1 MPVLQKNLPLLHTP
15 TFQQM
20 SPLPPAAATVANA
33 FVASAP
39 TGRAPFALYVVS
51 ATVQYLYTD
60 NGWIQIPS
68 GALATFGAGACAIY
82 HPWSNTYTANGG
94 STTTATVAAGTHN
107 ITGLAVGETI
117 EFVASGTN
125 NGLRRT
131 ITGVINNAGTGTI
144 TIQWSGAV
152 ATAVLNTHTFRI
164 STGRFFVFGGGVT
177 TAGSFKSFDIG
188 TMSWSGNLTVTGVPT
203 FTADG
208 RMALMHQIPKSV
220 QTGLATA
227 VTNSSNATISD
238 STKNWKAN
246 QWAGYWVRITA
257 GTGSPNGS
265 TGAINPLLQIT
276 SNTATTLTLSG
287 VFATAPDTT
296 STYSIEEVLASGVAT
311 SGSTTTL
318 VNSAKSGG
326 SAWTTNQ
333 WTNSR
338 VRITGGT
345 GLGQTSII
353 ASNTGDTLTIGTVG
367 TAIASGSVYEIE
379 GDENFIYLAGNAAI
393 TMYRYS
399 ISAGT
404 WATVAPTTARSAAT
418 GASPSLN
425 AIYSTGDPNWNSEP
439 AILNGRYL
447 YSFRGGGSGV
457 VDRFDIAGGT
467 SGAGA
472 WAVVT
477 VVNQETFTTG
487 ASFDTH
493 GGKIYIRKESAAGA
507 AQRFFFYD
515 IAKNALLPFTT
526 LNYPDGAALAGNKI
540 WSKTFNDNQTDADSD
555 AVIWLYTLQ
564 SSGTALHRIML
575 F

>member
-1 MPVLQKNLPLLHTP
+1 MRVLQKNLPLLHTP

-20 SPLPPAAATVANA
+20 TPAPTATVANA
-33 FVASAP
+33 FVANDP
-39 TGRAPFALYVVS
+39 TGRSPFVLYVVS

-60 NGWIQIPS
+60 NGWVQIPS
-68 GALATFGAGACAIY
+68 GALATFGAGACAVY

-107 ITGLAVGETI
+107 ITGLALGDTI

-125 NGLRRT
+125 NGLQRT

-144 TIQWSGAV
+144 TIQWSGALS
-152 ATAVLNTHTFRI
+152 TAVLNTHTFRI
-164 STGRFFVFGGGVT
+164 STGRFFVYGGGVT
-177 TAGSFKSFDIG
+177 AAGSFKSFDVG

-203 FTADG
+203 FTGDG
-208 RMALMHQIPKSV
+208 RMALMYQLPKSV

-227 VTNSSNATISD
+227 VTNATNATISD
-238 STKNWKAN
+238 NTKSWKVN
-246 QWAGYWVRITA
+246 QWIGYWVRITA
-257 GTGSPNGS
+257 GAGSPNGS

-276 SNTATTLTLSG
+276 SNTANQLVLSG

-296 STYSIEEVLASGVAT
+296 SIYSIEAVLASGVAT

-318 VNSAKSGG
+318 VNSTKSGG
-326 SAWTTNQ
+326 SAWTANQ

-338 VRITGGT
+338 VRIVGGT

-367 TAIASGSVYEIE
+367 TAIASGSIYEIE
-379 GDENFIYLAGNAAI
+379 GDENFIYLAGNAAVA
-393 TMYRYS
+393 MYKYS

-404 WATVAPTTARSAAT
+404 WATVAPTTARTTAP

-425 AIYSTGDPNWNSEP
+425 AAYHTGCPNWSSEP

-447 YSFRGGGSGV
+447 YSFRGAASGV

-467 SGAGA
+467 AGAGA

-477 VVNQETFTTG
+477 VVNAETFTTG
-487 ASFDTH
+487 ASF
-493 GGKIYIRKESAAGA
+493 GIWKGKIYIRKESASGA
-507 AQRFFFYD
+507 AQRFFYYD
-515 IAKNALLPFTT
+515 VVKNALLPFTT
-526 LNYPDGAALAGNKI
+526 LNYPDGAALAGIKI
-540 WSKTFNDNQTDADSD
+540 WVKTFDYNQTDADAD
-555 AVIWLYTLQ
+555 AVNWLYTLQ
-564 SSGTALHRIML
+564 STGTALHRIML

>member
-1 MPVLQKNLPLLHTP
+1 MRVLQKNLPLLHTP

-20 SPLPPAAATVANA
+20 TFAPTATVANA
-33 FVASAP
+33 FVANDP
-39 TGRAPFALYVVS
+39 TGRSPYVLYVVS

-60 NGWIQIPS
+60 NGWVQIPS
-68 GALATFGAGACAIY
+68 GGLATFGAGACAVY

-107 ITGLAVGETI
+107 ITGLALGDTI

-125 NGLRRT
+125 NGLQRT
-131 ITGVINNAGTGTI
+131 ITGVINNAGTGNI
-144 TIQWSGAV
+144 TIQWSGALS
-152 ATAVLNTHTFRI
+152 TAVLNTHTFRI
-164 STGRFFVFGGGVT
+164 STGRFFVYGGGAT
-177 TAGSFKSFDIG
+177 TAGSFKSFDVG

-203 FTADG
+203 FANDG
-208 RMALMHQIPKSV
+208 RMALMYQRPKSF
-220 QTGLATA
+220 QSGLATA
-227 VTNSSNATISD
+227 VTNTTNATISD
-238 STKNWKAN
+238 NTKSWKVN
-246 QWAGYWVRITA
+246 QWIGYWVRITA
-257 GTGSPNGS
+257 GAGSPNGS

-287 VFATAPDTT
+287 VFATTPPDTT
-296 STYSIEEVLASGVAT
+296 SSYSIEDILASGVAT

-318 VNSAKSGG
+318 VNSTKSGG
-326 SAWTTNQ
+326 SAWTANQ

-367 TAIASGSVYEIE
+367 TAIASGSIYEIE
-379 GDENFIYLAGNAAI
+379 GDENFIYLAGNAAVA
-393 TMYRYS
+393 MYKYS

-404 WATVAPTTARSAAT
+404 WATVAPTTARTTAP

-425 AIYSTGDPNWNSEP
+425 AAYHTGCPNWSSEP

-447 YSFRGGGSGV
+447 YSFRGAASGV

-467 SGAGA
+467 AGAGA

-477 VVNQETFTTG
+477 TVNAETFTTG
-487 ASFDTH
+487 ASF
-493 GGKIYIRKESAAGA
+493 GIWKGKIYIRKESASGV
-507 AQRFFFYD
+507 AQRFFYYD
-515 IAKNALLPFTT
+515 VVKNALLPFTT
-526 LNYPDGAALAGNKI
+526 LNYPDGAALAGTKI
-540 WSKTFNDNQTDADSD
+540 WVKTFDQNQTDADAD
-555 AVIWLYTLQ
+555 AVNWLYTLQ
-564 SSGTALHRIML
+564 STGNALHRIML

>member
-1 MPVLQKNLPLLHTP
+1 MTP
-15 TFQQM
+15 APT
-20 SPLPPAAATVANA
+20 ATVANA
-33 FVASAP
+33 FVANDP
-39 TGRAPFALYVVS
+39 TGRSPFVLYVVS

-60 NGWIQIPS
+60 NGWVQIPS
-68 GALATFGAGACAIY
+68 GALATFGAGACAVY

-107 ITGLAVGETI
+107 ITGLALGDTI

-125 NGLRRT
+125 NGLQRT

-144 TIQWSGAV
+144 TIQWSGALS
-152 ATAVLNTHTFRI
+152 TAVLNTHTFRI
-164 STGRFFVFGGGVT
+164 STGRFFVYGGGAT
-177 TAGSFKSFDIG
+177 TAGSFKSFDVG

-203 FTADG
+203 FTGDG
-208 RMALMHQIPKSV
+208 RMALMYQLPKSV

-227 VTNSSNATISD
+227 VTNATNATISD
-238 STKNWKAN
+238 NTKSWKVN
-246 QWAGYWVRITA
+246 QWIGYWVRITA
-257 GTGSPNGS
+257 GAGSPNGS

-276 SNTATTLTLSG
+276 SNTANQLVLSG

-296 STYSIEEVLASGVAT
+296 SIYSIEAVLASGVAT

-318 VNSAKSGG
+318 VNSTKSGG
-326 SAWTTNQ
+326 SAWTANQ

-338 VRITGGT
+338 VRIVGGT

-367 TAIASGSVYEIE
+367 TAIASGSIYEIE
-379 GDENFIYLAGNAAI
+379 GDENFIYLAGNAAVA
-393 TMYRYS
+393 MYKYS

-404 WATVAPTTARSAAT
+404 WATVAPTTARTTAP

-425 AIYSTGDPNWNSEP
+425 AAYHTGCPNWSSEP

-447 YSFRGGGSGV
+447 YSFRGAASGV

-467 SGAGA
+467 AGAGA

-477 VVNQETFTTG
+477 VVNAETFTTG
-487 ASFDTH
+487 ASF
-493 GGKIYIRKESAAGA
+493 GIWKGKIYIRKESASGA
-507 AQRFFFYD
+507 AQRFFYYD
-515 IAKNALLPFTT
+515 VVKNALLPFTT
-526 LNYPDGAALAGNKI
+526 LNYPDGAALAGIKI
-540 WSKTFNDNQTDADSD
+540 WVKTFDYNQTDADAD
-555 AVIWLYTLQ
+555 AVNWLYTLQ
-564 SSGTALHRIML
+564 STGTALHRIML

>member
-1 MPVLQKNLPLLHTP
+1 MTVLQKNLPLLHTP

-20 SPLPPAAATVANA
+20 TLAPAATVANA
-33 FVASAP
+33 FVASDP
-39 TGRAPFALYVVS
+39 IGRSPFALYVVS
-51 ATVQYLYTD
+51 TTVQYLYTD
-60 NGWIQIPS
+60 NGWVQIPS
-68 GALATFGAGACAIY
+68 GALATFGAGACAVY

-94 STTTATVAAGTHN
+94 STTTATVAAATHN
-107 ITGLAVGETI
+107 ITGLALGETI
-117 EFVASGTN
+117 EFVVSGTN
-125 NGLRRT
+125 SGLRRT
-131 ITGVINNAGTGTI
+131 ITGVINNAGAGTI

-164 STGRFFVFGGGVT
+164 STGRFFVYGGGT
-177 TAGSFKSFDIG
+177 TATGSFKSFDVG

-208 RMALMHQIPKSV
+208 RMALMYQLPKSF
-220 QTGLATA
+220 QSGLATA
-227 VTNSSNATISD
+227 VTNTTNATLSD
-238 STKNWKAN
+238 TTKNWKVN

-257 GTGSPNGS
+257 GAGSPNGS

-287 VFATAPDTT
+287 VFTTTPPDTT
-296 STYSIEEVLASGVAT
+296 SIYSIEDVLASGVAT

-318 VNSAKSGG
+318 VNSTKSGG
-326 SAWTTNQ
+326 SAWTANQ

-338 VRITGGT
+338 ARITGGT

-367 TAIASGSVYEIE
+367 TAIASGSIYEIE
-379 GDENFIYLAGNAAI
+379 GDENFIYLAGNAAV
-393 TMYRYS
+393 TMYKYS

-404 WATVAPTTARSAAT
+404 WATTAPTTARTTAL

-425 AIYSTGDPNWNSEP
+425 AVYHTGCPNWSSEP

-457 VDRFDIAGGT
+457 ADRFDIAGGT
-467 SGAGA
+467 AGAGA

-477 VVNQETFTTG
+477 TVNAETFTTG
-487 ASFDTH
+487 TSF
-493 GGKIYIRKESAAGA
+493 GIWKGKIYIRKESASGV
-507 AQRFFFYD
+507 AQRFFYYD
-515 IAKNALLPFTT
+515 VVKNALLPFTT

-540 WSKTFNDNQTDADSD
+540 WVKTFDQNQADADAD
-555 AVIWLYTLQ
+555 AVNWLYTLQ
-564 SSGTALHRIML
+564 STGTALHRIML